1 MSCSLSFCLFL
12 CFSIDSYLSSSV
24 GYCCRHTGHEF
35 VWNKCHQNIKINTT
49 WRPKLICYS
58 SNIFIT
64 MLLPFVA
71 IFWCNQNEIDVCK
84 AVCLLRHLAQSVLGK
99 WHNSYLL
106 KIMILTF
113 YTSILY
119 ICIYNSPTSYRITGR
134 STYLHRWLVVYH
146 RARL

>member
-35 VWNKCHQNIKINTT
+35 VWKQMASKYQTKHNLVSY
-49 WRPKLICYS
+49 WLCYS
-58 SNIFIT
+58 SNILIT

-71 IFWCNQNEIDVCK
+71 IFWCSQNEIDVCK

-99 WHNSYLL
+99 WHNSYHL
-106 KIMILTF
+106 KIIILTL

-119 ICIYNSPTSYRITGR
+119 ISIYNSPTSCGITGR

>member
-1 MSCSLSFCLFL
+1 MSCSLSFCRFL

-35 VWNKCHQNIKINTT
+35 VWKQMPSKYQTKHNLVSQTYLK
-49 WRPKLICYS
+49 ICYS

-71 IFWCNQNEIDVCK
+71 IFWCNQNEIDVCT

-99 WHNSYLL
+99 WHNSYHL

-119 ICIYNSPTSYRITGR
+119 IYVKISK
-134 STYLHRWLVVYH
+134 
-146 RARL
+146 